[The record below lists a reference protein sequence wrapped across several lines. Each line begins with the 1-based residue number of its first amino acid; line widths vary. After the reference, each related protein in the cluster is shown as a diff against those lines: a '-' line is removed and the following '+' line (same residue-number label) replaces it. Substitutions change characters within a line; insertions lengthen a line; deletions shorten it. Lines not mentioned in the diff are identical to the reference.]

1 MLLLCHFRLCA
12 GQNDILIYD
21 SMYGP
26 IQLSLHEN
34 VKFAISQA
42 LLHQP
47 TNKEMKSSPSL
58 LIAEITYKSMSY
70 YPAIQ
75 YAILPCLRGLAEIT
89 YKSMSYYP
97 AIQYVILPYL
107 RGPWLRPIAVAAAK
121 CQQIKVI
128 RGLIDTICFNRTKL

>member
-1 MLLLCHFRLCA
+1 MLLLCHFTLCA
-12 GQNDILIYD
+12 GQKDILIYD

-58 LIAEITYKSMSY
+58 LIAEITYKVCHITRLFSMPFYPAYGGLQKSHIKVCHITRLFSMSF
-70 YPAIQ
+70 YPTYGGLVETISCSRCEMPTDKSYTGYIQIQ
-75 YAILPCLRGLAEIT
+75 YA
-89 YKSMSYYP
+89 
-97 AIQYVILPYL
+97 
-107 RGPWLRPIAVAAAK
+107 
-121 CQQIKVI
+121 
-128 RGLIDTICFNRTKL
+128 